1 MRNRMYGGVRGRKT
15 KVGEKLLRFPPTR
28 LSDMTLTW
36 LVQIQPQVFTA
47 KRSERQVVVSNGKDG
62 GSYVTRLT
70 SLRTETWSRL
80 NEMDKPAA
88 LISIF
93 KRKLA
98 FPSLDILEH
107 SERKELLDQSSLG
120 VKPANSLLSD
130 Q

>member
-1 MRNRMYGGVRGRKT
+1 
-15 KVGEKLLRFPPTR
+15 
-28 LSDMTLTW
+28 MTLTW

-107 SERKELLDQSSLG
+107 SRRKELLDQSSLG

>member
-1 MRNRMYGGVRGRKT
+1 MP
-15 KVGEKLLRFPPTR
+15 LLCV
-28 LSDMTLTW
+28 SDMTLTW

-93 KRKLA
+93 KRKFA

-107 SERKELLDQSSLG
+107 SRREELLDQSSLG
-120 VKPANSLLSD
+120 VKPANPLLSD

>member
-1 MRNRMYGGVRGRKT
+1 MRYYEFNAVFQFYLFSH
-15 KVGEKLLRFPPTR
+15 KVSSGHDWSCLLCV
-28 LSDMTLTW
+28 SDMTLTW

-120 VKPANSLLSD
+120 SEAC
-130 Q
+130 

>member
-62 GSYVTRLT
+62 GSYVTRLM

>member
-80 NEMDKPAA
+80 NGMDKPAA

-130 Q
+130 

>member
-1 MRNRMYGGVRGRKT
+1 
-15 KVGEKLLRFPPTR
+15 
-28 LSDMTLTW
+28 MTLTW
-36 LVQIQPQVFTA
+36 LVQIQSQVFTA

>member
-1 MRNRMYGGVRGRKT
+1 MP
-15 KVGEKLLRFPPTR
+15 LLCV
-28 LSDMTLTW
+28 SDMTLTW

-93 KRKLA
+93 KRKFA
-98 FPSLDILEH
+98 IPSLDILEH
-107 SERKELLDQSSLG
+107 SRRKELLDQSSLG

>member
-62 GSYVTRLT
+62 GSYVTRLA

-88 LISIF
+88 FFWARVIVPFLSM
-93 KRKLA
+93 LGM
-98 FPSLDILEH
+98 SLF
-107 SERKELLDQSSLG
+107 
-120 VKPANSLLSD
+120 
-130 Q
+130 